1 MEDKRIWAMVGAVY
15 VILATLLTTY
25 WIATTS
31 LLTGITGLMLV
42 PLCGGMCAQC
52 LNWRWKAARGL
63 RKGNPLVFLLLA
75 IACGAGTLLTL
86 VIGTVQLIGQF

>member
-1 MEDKRIWAMVGAVY
+1 MVGVVY
-15 VILATLLTTY
+15 VVFGLCLTTY

-63 RKGNPLVFLLLA
+63 RPGNPLVFLLLA

>member
-42 PLCGGMCAQC
+42 PLCGGCA
-52 LNWRWKAARGL
+52 
-63 RKGNPLVFLLLA
+63 PSS
-75 IACGAGTLLTL
+75 
-86 VIGTVQLIGQF
+86 